1 VRRHGGTGTSR
12 EGEEEELTVLRR
24 VLVIFTAMRC
34 VVHLLDEVAVA
45 SSVVYV
51 LGGSVIVLQKSLEL
65 LEELAKLADGW
76 GRVCSSR
83 RGVFAKPSET
93 GPTASPPWHGTRGG
107 SGVALY
113 EFAPPR
119 QGFVWRD
126 NDLKGFV

>member
-1 VRRHGGTGTSR
+1 VSF
-12 EGEEEELTVLRR
+12 
-24 VLVIFTAMRC
+24 IC
-34 VVHLLDEVAVA
+34 SDEVAIA
-45 SSVVYV
+45 GSVVYV
-51 LGGSVIVLQKSLEL
+51 LGGSIVVLQEGSEL
-65 LEELAKLADGW
+65 LEELAKLADGR
-76 GRVCSSR
+76 GRVWSSR

-93 GPTASPPWHGTRGG
+93 SPTASPPWHGTRGD